1 MKENK
6 YDDNIFFQ
14 KYSQMS
20 RSQQGLAGAGESAG
34 TSRCR
39 RMGNIE
45 KAAAGF

>member
-6 YDDNIFFQ
+6 YDDNIFFLKIQ
-14 KYSQMS
+14 SN
-20 RSQQGLAGAGESAG
+20 ESLTAG

-45 KAAAGF
+45 KAAISVCLI

>member
-20 RSQQGLAGAGESAG
+20 RSQQGLAGAGELLFTG
-34 TSRCR
+34 HLVKKIP
-39 RMGNIE
+39 ML
-45 KAAAGF
+45 

>member
-20 RSQQGLAGAGESAG
+20 RSQQGLAVPSIRRQG
-34 TSRCR
+34 SRS
-39 RMGNIE
+39 
-45 KAAAGF
+45 